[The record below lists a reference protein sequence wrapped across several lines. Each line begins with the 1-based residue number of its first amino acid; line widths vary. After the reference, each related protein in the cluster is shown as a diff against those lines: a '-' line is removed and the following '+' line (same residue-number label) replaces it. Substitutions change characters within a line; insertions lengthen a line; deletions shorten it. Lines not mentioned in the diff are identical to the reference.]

1 MHRRDLLL
9 RVGLVPLFMTAAC
22 SSAALT
28 PASPPTPAPRTATQS
43 TAVNTALPAQA
54 SQPSTGAGDAL
65 RKVTADFAAKTAHY
79 APHFIAI
86 DKGYYADERIAL
98 EIVGGGVAALL
109 AGQSNFTTSPSSLLT
124 AILKGA
130 NMKIVYTNLDRP
142 NYQLWSSQPGVRT
155 LQDLPGKSVAVYS
168 RGDTMEICA
177 RLLLIKA
184 GLDPNGV
191 AYTALGSDPVVFSAV
206 TAGSVTAGF
215 LTVADVEN
223 LKRVGPKGSL
233 LADTS
238 KDVKMLFT
246 GVGTSDKLLQQEPT
260 LVEGFLRATI
270 KGREYY
276 KRYKDE
282 TVAILM
288 KYNGG
293 SRDANSADYDSVL
306 ATMTDDGTLS
316 TEVAATD
323 TKVRA
328 SLIGVSTVRPLDEIY
343 DYRLVQKI
351 YAALRQSH
359 WQPQR

>member
-1 MHRRDLLL
+1 
-9 RVGLVPLFMTAAC
+9 MTAAC
-22 SSAALT
+22 SSAAVA
-28 PASPPTPAPRTATQS
+28 PVSSPTPAARATAQS
-43 TAVNTALPAQA
+43 IAANTTLPAQT
-54 SQPSTGAGDAL
+54 SQPGTVAGDAL

-98 EIVGGGVAALL
+98 EIIGGGVAALL
-109 AGQSNFTTSPSSLLT
+109 AGQSTFTTSPSSLLT

-130 NMKIVYTNLDRP
+130 DMKIVYTNLDRP
-142 NYQLWSSQPGVRT
+142 NYQLWSSQPEVKT
-155 LQDLPGKSVAVYS
+155 LQDLSGKSVAVYS

-191 AYTALGSDPVVFSAV
+191 AYTALGSDPVVLSAIM
-206 TAGSVTAGF
+206 AGSVTAGF
-215 LTVADVEN
+215 LTVADVEH

-246 GVGTSDKLLQQEPT
+246 GVGTSDKLLQQDPS

-293 SRDANSADYDSVL
+293 SRDANSADYDSVR

-323 TKVRA
+323 TRVRA
-328 SLIGVSTVRPLDEIY
+328 GLIGINTVRPLNEIY
-343 DYRLVQKI
+343 DYSLVKKI
-351 YAALRQSH
+351 YADVRQSN